1 VTATATAMAMAMNGD
16 DDADCTT
23 RSRDPSVFQFSWVPP
38 SMVRGSVR
46 VVVVSRGLL
55 YLFGGE
61 VRTFGFW
68 FDCWMIF
75 FGVLIFWIDGFVLM
89 VVVIGVCDLQI
100 GTLLRYGCCFAV
112 MVDY

>member
-1 VTATATAMAMAMNGD
+1 VTATVTATATAMAMNGD

-23 RSRDPSVFQFSWVPP
+23 RSRDPSVFPFSWVPP

-46 VVVVSRGLL
+46 VVVVVGRGLL

-68 FDCWMIF
+68 
-75 FGVLIFWIDGFVLM
+75 LIVG
-89 VVVIGVCDLQI
+89 
-100 GTLLRYGCCFAV
+100 
-112 MVDY
+112 